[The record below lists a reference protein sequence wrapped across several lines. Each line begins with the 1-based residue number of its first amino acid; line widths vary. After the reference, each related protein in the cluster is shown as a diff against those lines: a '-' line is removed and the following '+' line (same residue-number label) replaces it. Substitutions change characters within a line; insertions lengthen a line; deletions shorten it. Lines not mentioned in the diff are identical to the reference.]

1 MVELN
6 VIVASLVVLS
16 PSIVTSPVIYA
27 APVTVRS
34 APALSASVMLPPKVT
49 PSAAVRAMAPI

>member
-1 MVELN
+1 MVEEN
-6 VIVASLVVLS
+6 VTVASLVVLS
-16 PSIVTSPVIYA
+16 PPIVTSPDINA

-34 APALSASVMLPPKVT
+34 APALSASVMLPPSVT